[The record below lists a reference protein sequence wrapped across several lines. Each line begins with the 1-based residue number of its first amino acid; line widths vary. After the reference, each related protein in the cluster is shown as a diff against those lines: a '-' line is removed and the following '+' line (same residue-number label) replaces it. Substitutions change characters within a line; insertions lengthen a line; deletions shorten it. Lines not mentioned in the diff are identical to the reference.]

1 MRKLNDILKTVKT
14 GLALYG
20 CYCLVSGSV
29 SKRISENW
37 NNMVDHTE
45 DKLHEFV
52 YGKPKEKVID
62 AEFEEVK
69 E

>member
-1 MRKLNDILKTVKT
+1 MRKLNDILRLVRN

-20 CYCLVSGSV
+20 GYCLIAGNVARKMETS
-29 SKRISENW
+29 W
-37 NNMVDHTE
+37 NNIVDHTE
-45 DKLHEFV
+45 EKLHEFV
-52 YGKPKEKVID
+52 YGEQKEKVID